1 MKLQIIL
8 ILSICASVM
17 GHLRRTEKVHHSLIE
32 DLNARISDQS
42 RQVNAYQRKAVPVD
56 VHQRRLFMDY
66 TSLSTI
72 LNSLHRDL
80 SRQIGLV
87 TNLLTI
93 LGEKAQTLKD
103 TATGLTNAFS
113 NQEIVTLMQTIGVL
127 DMTKVH
133 TLICSAYELDSC
145 GSLHA
150 EFIEGN
156 IHSPLFLLYTSPG
169 ESFTCDNT
177 VITKY
182 EEGMACL
189 HEKAIDATTDCSDPA
204 VRTAALVTHAS
215 TYDVGCV
222 SQVYS

>member
-72 LNSLHRDL
+72 LNSFHRDL

-145 GSLHA
+145 GSLQTELNEDGTA
-150 EFIEGN
+150 SDIYQ
-156 IHSPLFLLYTSPG
+156 LYTPY
-169 ESFTCDNT
+169 TCDNT

-222 SQVYS
+222 SQVY